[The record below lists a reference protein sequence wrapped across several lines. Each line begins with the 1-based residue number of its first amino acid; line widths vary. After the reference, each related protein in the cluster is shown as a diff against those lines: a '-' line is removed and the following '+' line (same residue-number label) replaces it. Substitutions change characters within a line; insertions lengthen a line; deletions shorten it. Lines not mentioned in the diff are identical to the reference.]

1 MNKPYNIINSIT
13 SNSNKTLK
21 DLMRISRITLLL
33 IAAFTLNAPAMAGDA
48 VATVNGKP
56 IKQSLFDFIV
66 KDATDHGQKVD
77 DNVHDVIISKLIS
90 SELVIQEAQ
99 KSGIDKKPDYI
110 AKEELTR
117 RELLVNVYIQDYL
130 KNHPVS
136 EADTKAAYE
145 KFKTELGDK
154 EYNARHILLGSE
166 AEAKDVIA
174 QLNKGGDFSKI
185 AKEKSKDPGSKD
197 KAGDLGWFSLS
208 GMVKPFG
215 DAVAKLQK
223 GNITSDPVQTQFG
236 WHVIKLDDVR
246 EMKAPPYD
254 KVKES
259 LQKQLSQRQL
269 EKMLTD
275 LRAKATIVDN
285 TKTAAKK

>member
-1 MNKPYNIINSIT
+1 MK
-13 SNSNKTLK
+13 
-21 DLMRISRITLLL
+21 ISRITLLL
-33 IAAFTLNAPAMAGDA
+33 LAALSISSAAYAGDTA
-48 VATVNGKP
+48 ATVNGKP

-77 DNVHDVIISKLIS
+77 DNVREVIMSKLIS
-90 SELVIQEAQ
+90 SELVLQEAQ
-99 KSGIDKKPDYI
+99 KAGLDKKADYI

-117 RELLVNVYIQDYL
+117 RELLVNIYIQDYM

-145 KFKTELGDK
+145 KFKAELGDK
-154 EYNARHILLGSE
+154 EYSARHILVASE

-174 QLNKGGDFSKI
+174 QINKGGDFGKI

-197 KAGDLGWFSLS
+197 KGGDLGWFSLS
-208 GMVKPFG
+208 GMVKPFS
-215 DAVAKLQK
+215 DAVTKLQK
-223 GNITSDPVQTQFG
+223 GSVTAEPVQTQFG

-246 EMKAPPYD
+246 DMKAPPYD
-254 KVKES
+254 KVKDG
-259 LQKQLSQRQL
+259 LQKQLGQRQL

-285 TKTAAKK
+285 SKAAKK

>member
-1 MNKPYNIINSIT
+1 MK
-13 SNSNKTLK
+13 
-21 DLMRISRITLLL
+21 ISHITLLL
-33 IAAFTLNAPAMAGDA
+33 LATLSLATPAQAGDA

-56 IKQSLFDFIV
+56 IKQSLYDFIV

-77 DNVHDVIISKLIS
+77 DNVREVIMSKLIS
-90 SELVIQEAQ
+90 SELVLQEAQ
-99 KSGIDKKPDYI
+99 KSGLDKKTDYI

-117 RELLVNVYIQDYL
+117 RELLVNMYIQDYM
-130 KNHPVS
+130 KNHPIS
-136 EADTKAAYE
+136 ESDTKAAYE

-154 EYNARHILLGSE
+154 EYNARHILVGSE

-174 QLNKGGDFSKI
+174 QLNKGGDFGKI

-197 KAGDLGWFSLS
+197 KGGDLGWFSLS
-208 GMVKPFG
+208 GMVKPFS
-215 DAVAKLQK
+215 DAVTKLQK
-223 GNITSDPVQTQFG
+223 GGLTSEPVQTQFG

-254 KVKES
+254 KVKDG
-259 LQKQLSQRQL
+259 LQKQLGQRQL

-285 TKTAAKK
+285 TKAAKK

>member
-1 MNKPYNIINSIT
+1 MK
-13 SNSNKTLK
+13 
-21 DLMRISRITLLL
+21 ISHITLLL
-33 IAAFTLNAPAMAGDA
+33 LAALSISSAAYAGDTA
-48 VATVNGKP
+48 ATVNGKP

-77 DNVHDVIISKLIS
+77 DNVREVIMSKLIS
-90 SELVIQEAQ
+90 SELVLQEAQ
-99 KSGIDKKPDYI
+99 KAGLDKKADYI

-117 RELLVNVYIQDYL
+117 RELLVNIYIQDYM

-145 KFKTELGDK
+145 KFKAELGDK
-154 EYNARHILLGSE
+154 EYSARHILVASE

-174 QLNKGGDFSKI
+174 QINKGGDFGKI

-197 KAGDLGWFSLS
+197 KGGDLGWFSLS
-208 GMVKPFG
+208 GMVKPFS
-215 DAVAKLQK
+215 DAVTKLQK
-223 GNITSDPVQTQFG
+223 GSVTAEPVQTQFG

-246 EMKAPPYD
+246 DMKAPPYD
-254 KVKES
+254 KVKDG
-259 LQKQLSQRQL
+259 LQKQLGQRQL

-275 LRAKATIVDN
+275 FRAKATIVDN
-285 TKTAAKK
+285 SKAAKK

>member
-1 MNKPYNIINSIT
+1 MT
-13 SNSNKTLK
+13 
-21 DLMRISRITLLL
+21 ISRFTLLL
-33 IAAFTLNAPAMAGDA
+33 LATFSLSAPTYAGDA
-48 VATVNGKP
+48 AATVNGKP

-77 DNVHDVIISKLIS
+77 DNVREVIMSKLIS
-90 SELVIQEAQ
+90 SELVLQEAQ
-99 KSGIDKKPDYI
+99 KAGLDKKAEYV

-117 RELLVNVYIQDYL
+117 RELLVNMYIQDYMK
-130 KNHPVS
+130 KNPVS

-145 KFKTELGDK
+145 KFKAELGDR
-154 EYNARHILLGSE
+154 EYNARHILVASE
-166 AEAKDVIA
+166 SEAKDVIA

-197 KAGDLGWFSLS
+197 KGGDLGWFSLS
-208 GMVKPFG
+208 GMVKPFS
-215 DAVAKLQK
+215 DAVSKLQK
-223 GNITSDPVQTQFG
+223 GSVTSEPVQTQFG

-246 EMKAPPYD
+246 DMKAPPYD
-254 KVKES
+254 KVKDG

-275 LRAKATIVDN
+275 LRTKATIVDN
-285 TKTAAKK
+285 TKSSKK